1 MQRITL
7 NSIQIRVDSLN
18 EMMGKNKDPYSKDK
32 DGKMTANIGNYH
44 ISQAYGGVC
53 LHQMS
58 NEAGGV
64 RCPLMN
70 SHVPKRELFEQLN
83 AFIAGIAQGSK

>member
-1 MQRITL
+1 MQKITL
-7 NSIQIRVDSLN
+7 KSLQIRVDSLN
-18 EMMGKNKDPYSKDK
+18 ELMNENEAPYSKDK
-32 DGKMTANIGNYH
+32 NGKMTANIGNYH

-58 NEAGGV
+58 NEGGGV

-70 SHVPKRELFEQLN
+70 GHVPKRELFEQLT
-83 AFIAGIAQGSK
+83 AYIAGIVEGKK